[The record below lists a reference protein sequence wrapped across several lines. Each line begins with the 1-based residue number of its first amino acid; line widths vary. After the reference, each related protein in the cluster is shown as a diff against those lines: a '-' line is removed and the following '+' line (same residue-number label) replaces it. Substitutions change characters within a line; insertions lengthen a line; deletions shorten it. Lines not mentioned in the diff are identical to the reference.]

1 MTMANL
7 LASYTLK
14 ELEAA
19 APAEEAKPAPLA
31 GPRVKIV
38 QVDLFNDQGSLFGHV
53 VQPGDLA

>member
-1 MTMANL
+1 MSMSDL
-7 LASYTLK
+7 LTSYTLK

-19 APAEEAKPAPLA
+19 APAEEPIPAPPA

-53 VQPGDLA
+53 VQPVDLT